1 MKPELYV
8 HTGSLNKAPQLLCPS
23 RIHTAYSMTPNTH
36 MRFTHQIN
44 TSASEASH
52 MCDNPAKLRLRA
64 CHVSSVQLQHSG

>member
-8 HTGSLNKAPQLLCPS
+8 HTGSLDKAPQLLCPS
-23 RIHTAYSMTPNTH
+23 TICSYSMTPNTH

-44 TSASEASH
+44 TSASETFH